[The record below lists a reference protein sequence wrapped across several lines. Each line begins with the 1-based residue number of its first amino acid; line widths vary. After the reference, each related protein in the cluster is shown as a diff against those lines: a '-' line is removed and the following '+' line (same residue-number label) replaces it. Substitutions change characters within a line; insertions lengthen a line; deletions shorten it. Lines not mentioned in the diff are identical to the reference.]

1 MKSKTHQLYE
11 ETVSTY
17 RIFSRAFCNFVFPD
31 PPGRPMP
38 GETLEDA
45 VKNVEDEDNIDG
57 VTEPD
62 KLNIDGK
69 EIEENT
75 EETPYDVE
83 SYNVRIKNAIDRL
96 KKDSSLYLVGDNLK
110 IFSPKFDSILNNIN
124 TMDGLHLLYSQFRT
138 IEGIGVFKLVLEAN
152 GYTQLKLKKTTSQ
165 QWGLDTS
172 KDLIKNGKTF
182 ALYTGTES
190 AEEKEII
197 RHIYNGTWE
206 YLPLSLVE
214 QLKLIHTDNIN
225 GEIIKLFMITAS
237 GAEGISL
244 MNTKYIHITE
254 PYWHPVRTE
263 QVIGRARRICSHV
276 DLPEEERNIKVFYYL
291 MRFTDEQI
299 ESKMNIDIRTNDISK
314 LDSSNLRPMTSDE
327 TLYETSKR
335 KENVT
340 SQILKSIKEA
350 SIDCSV
356 HSTSS
361 SGESLECYSF
371 GNSIDSSIFSYRPN
385 IKDENRDSKQ
395 DKLNV
400 EKEKWVAKRLN
411 INGIDYAIRLDKKGQ
426 ETNKAYDL
434 DSFMQAQKNPNIPI
448 LLVGNII
455 TKDGKRFI
463 DTNV

>member
-1 MKSKTHQLYE
+1 
-11 ETVSTY
+11 
-17 RIFSRAFCNFVFPD
+17 
-31 PPGRPMP
+31 
-38 GETLEDA
+38 
-45 VKNVEDEDNIDG
+45 
-57 VTEPD
+57 
-62 KLNIDGK
+62 
-69 EIEENT
+69 
-75 EETPYDVE
+75 
-83 SYNVRIKNAIDRL
+83 
-96 KKDSSLYLVGDNLK
+96 
-110 IFSPKFDSILNNIN
+110 
-124 TMDGLHLLYSQFRT
+124 
-138 IEGIGVFKLVLEAN
+138 
-152 GYTQLKLKKTTSQ
+152 
-165 QWGLDTS
+165 
-172 KDLIKNGKTF
+172 
-182 ALYTGTES
+182 
-190 AEEKEII
+190 
-197 RHIYNGTWE
+197 
-206 YLPLSLVE
+206 
-214 QLKLIHTDNIN
+214 
-225 GEIIKLFMITAS
+225 MITAS